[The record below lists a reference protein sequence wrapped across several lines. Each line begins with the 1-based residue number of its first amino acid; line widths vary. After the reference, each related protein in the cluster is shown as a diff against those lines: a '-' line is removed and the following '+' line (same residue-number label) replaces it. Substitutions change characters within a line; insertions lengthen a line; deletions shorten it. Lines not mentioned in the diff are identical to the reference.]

1 MKKVGFTPLK
11 SLLLCIL
18 TGSVIGLASLGASLA
33 RDRKNF
39 EKLQSG
45 MEQRTET
52 MQEKETLQK
61 EMTAKKDAAV
71 KKETVPKTEGDFEAG
86 NDYKAEAAEQPDT
99 GENSFVSGK
108 EEFSVPQEKS
118 ADPGFQNA
126 ERFAPLIAYNAD
138 FAGWLTIEGTK
149 IDYPVM
155 LSPDDPDFYLTHDFD
170 KKKSKSGVPY
180 IGKNCDTDSD
190 NTIIYAHNMKNG
202 TMFSGLLK
210 YAEEAFYRKHSV
222 ICFDTPKENGNYE
235 IIAVFRE
242 KVHYQDETDV
252 FRYYNYCGKLTEAA
266 FQDYIT
272 RIKEI
277 SLYETGKTAEYG
289 QKLITLSTCS
299 YHTENGRFVVVAV
312 KDD

>member
-1 MKKVGFTPLK
+1 MKKVGLTPLK

-33 RDRKNF
+33 RDRENF
-39 EKLQSG
+39 EKLQAG
-45 MEQRTET
+45 TEQRTET
-52 MQEKETLQK
+52 TMQEEETGQEKEIVLS
-61 EMTAKKDAAV
+61 KDPAAQRKAV
-71 KKETVPKTEGDFEAG
+71 PKKEEG
-86 NDYKAEAAEQPDT
+86 
-99 GENSFVSGK
+99 
-108 EEFSVPQEKS
+108 KS

-138 FAGWLTIEGTK
+138 FAGWLTVEGTK

-155 LSPDDPDFYLTHDFD
+155 ISSEDPDFYLTHDFD

-180 IGKNCDTDSD
+180 IGKNCDMDSD
-190 NTIIYAHNMKNG
+190 NIIIYAHNMKNG

-210 YAEEAFYRKHSV
+210 YAEEAFYRKHPV
-222 ICFDTPKENGNYE
+222 VRFDTPEENGDYA

-252 FRYYNYCGKLTEAA
+252 FRYYNYCGKLTETA

-277 SLYETGKTAEYG
+277 SLYETEKTAEYG

-312 KDD
+312 KED